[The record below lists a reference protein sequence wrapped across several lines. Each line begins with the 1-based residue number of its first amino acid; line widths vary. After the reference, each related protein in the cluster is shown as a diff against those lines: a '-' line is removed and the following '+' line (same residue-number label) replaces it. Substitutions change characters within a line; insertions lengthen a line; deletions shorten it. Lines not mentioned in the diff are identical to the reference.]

1 MNFDGGRRSPGVSDH
16 RRFVGG
22 SVALGGLALGHAALT
37 WPSRATVAF
46 FCGGAAIAVLAEAVA
61 INAGWLDHHV
71 GPKLAGV
78 PLYLLPAWTGTVY
91 VAVRIALFVTDGP
104 TAVALAAALATTYD
118 VLTDH
123 RGVEEGLWSFRGGPP
138 GPRFRGVPWWNFAGW
153 FAISAA
159 VAALGVAFL

>member
-61 INAGWLDHHV
+61 INAGWELLIV
-71 GPKLAGV
+71 LAGAV
-78 PLYLLPAWTGTVY
+78 VAGGRLRGSETTAPERPMQPAGE
-91 VAVRIALFVTDGP
+91 D
-104 TAVALAAALATTYD
+104 D
-118 VLTDH
+118 
-123 RGVEEGLWSFRGGPP
+123 
-138 GPRFRGVPWWNFAGW
+138 
-153 FAISAA
+153 
-159 VAALGVAFL
+159 